1 MYRAFFT
8 AVENVMTYILG
19 NTYTLGNVTIDS
31 TGIGGSVYT
40 SSGSN
45 GSWASPAYTASS
57 PYTINTTIA
66 PSSKVSINSDGIAME
81 DGADIIFG
89 NKSLKKRLD
98 AIEARLAILDPN
110 VKFESEW
117 EDLKRLG
124 DEYRALEQA
133 IKEKMAAWDILKRE

>member
-1 MYRAFFT
+1 
-8 AVENVMTYILG
+8 MTYILG

-57 PYTINTTIA
+57 PYIINTTIA

-110 VKFESEW
+110 IQFEAEW
-117 EDLKRLG
+117 DDLKRLG
-124 DEYRALEQA
+124 EEYRALEEV
-133 IKEKMAAWDILKRE
+133 IKEKMAAWDVLKRE